1 MLRKS
6 NALNDEILLYLRE
19 HLNAGDTL
27 EGIIEW
33 WLPRQRYEQSKAQ
46 IQKTLDG
53 LVAQGL
59 IKRDCLIDGTVIY
72 SSVVSE
78 KREG

>member
-1 MLRKS
+1 MK
-6 NALNDEILLYLRE
+6 LNDEILLYLHE

-27 EGIIEW
+27 EGIVEW
-33 WLPRQRYEQSKAQ
+33 WLPRQRYEQSKSQ
-46 IQKTLDG
+46 IQKALDG

-59 IKRDCLIDGTVIY
+59 VKRDCLSDGTAIY
-72 SSVVSE
+72 SSVARE